1 MKVNRSELHDFAER
15 YTAAWCSQNP
25 ASVAAFF
32 SPDGSLKVNDQS
44 PATGR
49 AAIAA
54 LARAFMAAFPDLH
67 LKMEHLT
74 IENDRV
80 IYHWTYSGHHSGPGG
95 TGHRVQFSGFENWR
109 IGPDKLIAESLGH
122 FDEREYQRQ
131 LTRGI

>member
-1 MKVNRSELHDFAER
+1 MNLFELHDFAER
-15 YTAAWCSQNP
+15 YTAAWCSQDP

-67 LKMEHLT
+67 LKMENLT

-80 IYHWTYSGHHSGPGG
+80 TYRWTLSGNHTGPGG
-95 TGHRVQFSGFENWR
+95 TGQHVQFSGSENWSF
-109 IGPDKLIAESLGH
+109 GSDKLIAESLGH
-122 FDEREYQRQ
+122 FNEREYQHQ
-131 LTRGI
+131 LTNGI